1 MVEKTPIEITCL
13 NGRITGALFIKPC
26 SFKKAITEPENV
38 TAPTRIPN
46 NISTILAVAIYPLI
60 SKPNAAGDKKA
71 AHATKTADMP
81 PIEFKAA
88 TI

>member
-26 SFKKAITEPENV
+26 NFRKAITEPENV

-60 SKPNAAGDKKA
+60 SKPKAAGDKKA